1 MIKKLFR
8 NSIVCGVALLL
19 AAGLIGFGG
28 VNSARAALEIISED
42 YRAEVVMTNIHTVL
56 LENGT
61 ETEGKDALCQSLV
74 PEGEKFKV
82 GKAYD
87 EVLAVRNVKKD
98 EGTIPQNVRVT
109 VYRYWEDGNG
119 KRIDLD
125 PELIDLHFVT
135 DGGWSIEP
143 GSTAERTVLYY
154 SDTLDPDDVS
164 SEFADKL
171 TIKPEVFNAVTKLAG
186 ESEEHFAYED
196 VTFKVKVIVDA
207 VQTHNEQDAMMGAW
221 GRTK

>member
-8 NSIVCGVALLL
+8 NSIVSAVALIL
-19 AAGLIGFGG
+19 AAGLIGFGS
-28 VNSARAALEIISED
+28 VNGARAALEIVSED

-87 EVLAVRNVKKD
+87 EKLAVRNVQKD

-109 VYRYWEDGNG
+109 VYRYWEDSKG

-125 PELIDLHFVT
+125 PDLIDLHFT
-135 DGGWSIEP
+135 EGNGWTIEP

-164 SEFADKL
+164 TAFADKL
-171 TIKPEVFNAVTKLAG
+171 TIKNEVINAVTKLAG
-186 ESEEHFAYED
+186 EDKEHFAYED
-196 VTFKVKVIVDA
+196 VNFKVKVVVDA
-207 VQTHNEQDAMMGAW
+207 VQTHNEQDAMIGAW